1 MKDLHMLDLNLLR
14 KRCAQGEVF
23 DYLHFWGHAKQP
35 GSAMTKACLSLWFDA
50 PFVVDGITYATAE
63 HWMMASKANLFNDDE
78 TRLRIVASKDPA
90 DAKALGRRVRNYVEN
105 LWKDACRR
113 IVTEGNVAKFSQNE
127 TLKDFLL
134 STGSAIL
141 VEASP
146 YDRVWG
152 IGLKEDDQGAIHPDT
167 WEGDNMLGFALMDVR
182 EILRQAQG

>member
-1 MKDLHMLDLNLLR
+1 
-14 KRCAQGEVF
+14 
-23 DYLHFWGHAKQP
+23 
-35 GSAMTKACLSLWFDA
+35 
-50 PFVVDGITYATAE
+50 
-63 HWMMASKANLFNDDE
+63 
-78 TRLRIVASKDPA
+78 
-90 DAKALGRRVRNYVEN
+90 LGRRVRNYVEN